1 MVNLLK
7 GDILATTGP
16 SLSLMAG
23 VFGAVA
29 CLLMVFRKEFLL
41 VSFDRD
47 LAVVFG
53 NRPACLLLALPFLS
67 GS

>member
-16 SLSLMAG
+16 SLTLMAG

-29 CLLMVFRKEFLL
+29 LC
-41 VSFDRD
+41 
-47 LAVVFG
+47 
-53 NRPACLLLALPFLS
+53 
-67 GS
+67 